1 MTFPTPT
8 NITRPYMMF
17 EHVATLTTNLF
28 GPVILIAVF
37 IIALIS
43 MKNHRAS
50 AAFGAA
56 SFITLLIALILRALN
71 AVSDLILI
79 AVIIITTL
87 SVAFLLFEGKWK

>member
-1 MTFPTPT
+1 MTFQTPT

-17 EHVATLTTNLF
+17 EHVDVLTNGMF
-28 GPVILIAVF
+28 GIVILIAVF

-43 MKNHRAS
+43 MKNHRGS

-71 AVSDLILI
+71 SISDLILI